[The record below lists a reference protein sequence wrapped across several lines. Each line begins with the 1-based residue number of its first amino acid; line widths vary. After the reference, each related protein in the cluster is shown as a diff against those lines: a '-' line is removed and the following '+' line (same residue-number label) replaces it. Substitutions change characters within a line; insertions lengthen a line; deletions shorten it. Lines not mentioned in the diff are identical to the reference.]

1 MNNFLPTCKHYSCS
15 TKTAMLRR
23 LGLTWG
29 AQAEKPT
36 IFLLIRDDRVV
47 RNKYL
52 ETKTKYLL
60 TVLENRLLLGSDNA

>member
-1 MNNFLPTCKHYSCS
+1 MKGEWSLADFGP
-15 TKTAMLRR
+15 
-23 LGLTWG
+23 TWG